1 MFYVDMHAHSVASD
15 DSRATVE
22 QYLNWIGALR
32 KKGHQIDGLVLTE
45 HRQFNEEADYA
56 ELSKEHGIVILKG
69 SELDTRFGH
78 FLVYGVTDQ
87 LVRSLDFRD
96 VTMDSIELM
105 KEALRCGAIAVPAH
119 PGRHGIG
126 LSIWM
131 SQGHEFPGVRVVE
144 RLNYG
149 NRPDE
154 QQRADE
160 LAQEHGFLG
169 IGGSDAHFV
178 SGICGCMTAFPE
190 AIQDEK
196 DLVGA
201 LQQGGFFPVR
211 LEQTLV
217 SAKED

>member
-1 MFYVDMHAHSVASD
+1 MFYIDMHAHSVASD

-32 KKGHQIDGLVLTE
+32 RKGHQIDGIVLTE
-45 HRQFNEEADYA
+45 HRQFNQEADYT
-56 ELSKEHGIVILKG
+56 ELSKQHGIVILKG

-78 FLVYGVTDQ
+78 FLVYGVNDR

-96 VTMDSIELM
+96 VTMDSLALM
-105 KEALRCGAIAVPAH
+105 TEALRCGAVAVPAH
-119 PGRHGIG
+119 PGRNGIG

-131 SQGHEFPGVRVVE
+131 SQGHEFPDVRVVE

-149 NRPDE
+149 NRPEE
-154 QQRADE
+154 QQLADE
-160 LAQEHGFLG
+160 LAQQRGFLG

-178 SGICGCMTAFPE
+178 SGVCRCMTAFPE
-190 AIQDEK
+190 AIQDER

-201 LQQGGFFPVR
+201 LQDGNFFPVR
-211 LEQTLV
+211 LEQTLA
-217 SAKED
+217 SMKED